1 MNERIF
7 PETIRFNVFIED
19 DPDNPDDSHL
29 VVEVRLATAANPFEA
44 HLWEQALKDEGIKS
58 HVVGDY
64 LDAGVGDVPGLYPEV
79 WVHED
84 DLARAQEIL
93 RRHQAS
99 HTEDAAEEPE
109 A

>member
-1 MNERIF
+1 MES
-7 PETIRFNVFIED
+7 PVSEED
-19 DPDNPDDSHL
+19 TKMPSQALPDH
-29 VVEVRLATAANPFEA
+29 VVRLTTASNPFEA
-44 HLWEQALKDEGIKS
+44 HLLEQALKDEGVKS

-84 DLARAQEIL
+84 DLAQAQEIL

-99 HTEDAAEEPE
+99 RTQEAAEEPE

>member
-1 MNERIF
+1 MALFFARRTKM
-7 PETIRFNVFIED
+7 PSKTL
-19 DPDNPDDSHL
+19 PDR
-29 VVEVRLATAANPFEA
+29 VVRLTTASNPVEA
-44 HLWEQALKDEGIKS
+44 HLLEQALRDEGIKS

-99 HTEDAAEEPE
+99 HAEDAAEEPE